1 MNPEDGV
8 FTSCQVQLQPSL
20 LSRLPSLP
28 CSPLSGSLVR
38 CPTPNPRV
46 GLKQQKPGK
55 GRQEEGRDGE
65 DPRDSGSRE
74 AVEWGGRERQREI
87 EGGAGGTLTGKRG
100 HLEAERGS
108 GRDSTATYPP
118 GHEPAPRVLGSGGH
132 GLGLI
137 AAGGLRGPRRLR
149 GSPSGQDPQIAAE
162 GGGGSSTH
170 TGPACVTSGSSRGDA

>member
-20 LSRLPSLP
+20 LSGRPPSLP

-46 GLKQQKPGK
+46 GLRQQKPGK

-65 DPRDSGSRE
+65 DPRDRGERRSEGER
-74 AVEWGGRERQREI
+74 ARQRGI
-87 EGGAGGTLTGKRG
+87 EGGAARTLTGKKG

-137 AAGGLRGPRRLR
+137 AAGGPRGPRRVR
-149 GSPSGQDPQIAAE
+149 GSPSGQDLQIAAE